1 MTNLT
6 GVCHTRLVAPTLI
19 LILTMLLA
27 ALPLLAAESAKQEE
41 LVVVIFPFTSPD
53 GGANG
58 RAFAESLGLRAKRL
72 GLVTVE
78 HLSLK
83 EAMAGAAMPKLDT
96 PPAEMAKIL
105 KDRFG
110 ARFGLWGEVRQEGDG
125 VVMEIRALDA
135 EKDAAK
141 LTISKTYQAAQKQL
155 VNPVQDQV
163 LQELTGLKKKPVA
176 EATPEADA
184 KVPTTGPELARN
196 GGFEEGDK
204 TPAGWQ
210 RIDGLTTF
218 WPAEGQAGKG
228 LKIVTDVYHDQW
240 VEWQKKYK
248 AGASAAEAP
257 KAAATSGNKYDT
269 VAGLY
274 GVAYDSDPIPVQPG
288 KSYKVSISYKGKSDD
303 FFFPKLFIRGWG
315 DVGGEKREVFD
326 AYLALRCKTGGKEW
340 ESNVRIVDIPTDTK
354 APVEFVKL
362 KIYAYWPPGTF
373 YFDNV
378 SMKEVAK

>member
-1 MTNLT
+1 MRKLIRLT
-6 GVCHTRLVAPTLI
+6 LPVAAAF
-19 LILTMLLA
+19 LA
-27 ALPLLAAESAKQEE
+27 ASSLPAAETPKPEE

-58 RAFAESLGLRAKRL
+58 RAFAEALGLRAKRL

-78 HLSLK
+78 HLSLT

-96 PPAEMAKIL
+96 PAAEMAKIL

-135 EKDAAK
+135 EKDPGK
-141 LTISKTYQAAQKQL
+141 LAIAKTYQAAQKQL

-163 LQELTGLKKKPVA
+163 LMELTGRRKKPVA

-184 KVPTTGPELARN
+184 KVPTKGPELARN

-204 TPAGWQ
+204 SPTGWQ

-218 WPAEGQAGKG
+218 WPGAGQTGNG

-257 KAAATSGNKYDT
+257 KAAPTAGAKYDT

-274 GVAYDSDPIPVQPG
+274 GVAFDSDPIPVRPG
-288 KSYKVSISYKGKSDD
+288 KAYKVSVSYKGKSDD

-315 DVGGEKREVFD
+315 DVGGEKREVYD
-326 AYLALRCKTGGKEW
+326 AYLALRCKTAGKEW
-340 ESNVRIVDIPTDTK
+340 ESNVRIVEIPTDTK
-354 APVEFVKL
+354 APVEYVKL
-362 KIYAYWPPGTF
+362 KLYAYWPPGTF
-373 YFDNV
+373 FFDNV

>member
-1 MTNLT
+1 MRKLIRLT
-6 GVCHTRLVAPTLI
+6 LPVAAAF
-19 LILTMLLA
+19 LA
-27 ALPLLAAESAKQEE
+27 ASSLPAAETPKPEE

-58 RAFAESLGLRAKRL
+58 RAFAEALGLRAKRL

-78 HLSLK
+78 HLSLT

-96 PPAEMAKIL
+96 PAAEMAKIL

-135 EKDAAK
+135 EKDPGK
-141 LTISKTYQAAQKQL
+141 LAIAKTYQAAQKQL

-163 LQELTGLKKKPVA
+163 LMELTGRRKKPVA

-184 KVPTTGPELARN
+184 KVPTKGPELARN

-204 TPAGWQ
+204 SPTGWQ

-218 WPAEGQAGKG
+218 WPGAGQTGNG

-248 AGASAAEAP
+248 PGASAAEAP
-257 KAAATSGNKYDT
+257 KAAPTAGAKYDT

-274 GVAYDSDPIPVQPG
+274 GVAFDSDPIPVRPG
-288 KSYKVSISYKGKSDD
+288 KAYKVSVSYKGKSDD

-315 DVGGEKREVFD
+315 DVGGEKREVYD
-326 AYLALRCKTGGKEW
+326 AYLALRCKTAGKEW
-340 ESNVRIVDIPTDTK
+340 ESNVRIVEIPTDTK
-354 APVEFVKL
+354 APVEYVKL
-362 KIYAYWPPGTF
+362 KLYAYWPPGTF
-373 YFDNV
+373 FFDNV

>member
-1 MTNLT
+1 MRKPIRLAIGLT
-6 GVCHTRLVAPTLI
+6 LALI
-19 LILTMLLA
+19 A
-27 ALPLLAAESAKQEE
+27 ASPLLAAESAKQEE
-41 LVVVIFPFTSPD
+41 LVVVIFPFSSPD
-53 GGANG
+53 GGTNG

-135 EKDAAK
+135 KKDAAK
-141 LTISKTYQAAQKQL
+141 LTISKTYRAAQKQL

-204 TPAGWQ
+204 TPTGWQ

-248 AGASAAEAP
+248 AGASATEAP

-274 GVAYDSDPIPVQPG
+274 GVAYDSDPIPVRPG

-303 FFFPKLFIRGWG
+303 LFFPKLFIRGWG

-326 AYLALRCKTGGKEW
+326 SYLALRCKTGGREW
-340 ESNVRIVDIPTDTK
+340 ESNVRIVEIPTDTK
-354 APVEFVKL
+354 APVEYVKL

>member
-1 MTNLT
+1 MRKLIRLT
-6 GVCHTRLVAPTLI
+6 LPVAAAF
-19 LILTMLLA
+19 LA
-27 ALPLLAAESAKQEE
+27 ASSLPAAETPKPEE

-58 RAFAESLGLRAKRL
+58 RAFAEALGLRAKRL

-78 HLSLK
+78 HLSLT

-96 PPAEMAKIL
+96 PAAEMAKIL

-135 EKDAAK
+135 EKDPGK
-141 LTISKTYQAAQKQL
+141 LAIAKTYQAAQKQL

-163 LQELTGLKKKPVA
+163 LMELTGRRKKPVA

-184 KVPTTGPELARN
+184 KVPTKGPELARN

-204 TPAGWQ
+204 SPTGWQ

-218 WPAEGQAGKG
+218 WPGAGQTGNG

-257 KAAATSGNKYDT
+257 KAAPTAGAKYDT

-274 GVAYDSDPIPVQPG
+274 GVAFDSDPIPVRPG
-288 KSYKVSISYKGKSDD
+288 KAYKVSVSYKGKSDD

-315 DVGGEKREVFD
+315 DVGGEKREVYD
-326 AYLALRCKTGGKEW
+326 AYLALRCKTAGKEW
-340 ESNVRIVDIPTDTK
+340 ESNVRIVEIPTDTK
-354 APVEFVKL
+354 APVEYVKL
-362 KIYAYWPPGTF
+362 KLYAYWPPVTF
-373 YFDNV
+373 FFDNV